1 MKNLITT
8 IALFVMSVF
17 VSQAQV
23 VTMKVDT
30 AQLFEYSAELGF
42 ERAVKEQNFDYKGSR
57 YYSEKG
63 CNWTIN
69 LSMGYVKFFEDNHEI
84 VRYEGDK
91 IVYQTSIGAFKIFM
105 MTNAEDGRDM
115 VFWLEPEKEG
125 KVRGGFAYPKNV
137 VTTAGQ

>member
-1 MKNLITT
+1 MKNAILILW
-8 IALFVMSVF
+8 LFAF
-17 VSQAQV
+17 NYLGTLAQV
-23 VTMKVDT
+23 ITMKVDT

-42 ERAVKEQNFDYKGSR
+42 ERAVKEQNIDYKGSR
-57 YYSEKG
+57 YYNEKG

-69 LSMGYVKFFEDNHEI
+69 LSMGYVKFFEDNYEI

-115 VFWLEPEKEG
+115 IFWLEPEKEG